1 MGRVLTHNGAAQR
14 SPVTAWRGP
23 WRMRSDGEKLVE
35 HRWTVSR
42 IGGWVRLL
50 APPRSRRKACR
61 GPVDVLEQERRRRA
75 PAVPSVYRGDP
86 GFWGGAVDS
95 CGTRIPWRRE
105 LYSARVSYQIGGI
118 ATTANAT
125 SPVFCYASRFLRGR
139 QRPDERAPPAN
150 GTISSVR
157 ARDDSQMADDLGLVG
172 SEWPCARW
180 ERIVGRAEGFP
191 WWAEIGVSSP
201 IRRPLIFLLFF
212 FLFLFVFRIQS

>member
-1 MGRVLTHNGAAQR
+1 MRNWWSTD
-14 SPVTAWRGP
+14 GP
-23 WRMRSDGEKLVE
+23 SAELVVGLGCL
-35 HRWTVSR
+35 H
-42 IGGWVRLL
+42 
-50 APPRSRRKACR
+50 PPRSRRKACR

-139 QRPDERAPPAN
+139 QRPDERAPPAS

-157 ARDDSQMADDLGLVG
+157 ARDDSQMADDLGPVG

-180 ERIVGRAEGFP
+180 ERILGRAEGFP
-191 WWAEIGVSSP
+191 WWAKIVAEAQVSDLS
-201 IRRPLIFLLFF
+201 LFLLFLFSVF
-212 FLFLFVFRIQS
+212 FYA